1 MASEAEEISV
11 RPARVSDVPEIELL
25 IAPHVARRV
34 LLPRSSEELRDLI
47 RNGFVAE
54 RAGELVGF
62 AAVDIY
68 SKKLAELQ
76 CLAVSDI
83 HQRAGVGRRL
93 VRACVDCARAH
104 DVQELMAITAAEQF
118 FEGCGFHFALP
129 DQKKALFIQTRASE

>member
-1 MASEAEEISV
+1 VSSEPDEIAI
-11 RPARVSDVPEIELL
+11 RPARVTDVPDIELL

-54 RAGELVGF
+54 RAGKLVGF

-76 CLAVSDI
+76 CLAVSDT

-93 VRACVDCARAH
+93 VQACVDCARAH
-104 DVQELMAITAAEQF
+104 EVQELMAITAAEQF
-118 FEGCGFHFALP
+118 FEECGFHFALP
-129 DQKKALFIQTRASE
+129 DQKKALFIQTRTFE